1 MVSMKRKHHAGS
13 LSLSYAYH
21 AIDRARE
28 SQMPVYHHLPPTA
41 ALWDIH
47 PERGASRY
55 LVNSARGPVC
65 VVLSDW
71 PDCDGVVITTYDP
84 RRREHWNDWGR
95 VADLKRARVVCAH
108 RAAR

>member
-1 MVSMKRKHHAGS
+1 MVSMKRKHHADP
-13 LSLSYAYH
+13 LSLIYTYH

-28 SQMPVYHHLPPTA
+28 RRMPVYHHLPPTA

-47 PERGASRY
+47 PDRGASRY

-71 PDCDGVVITTYDP
+71 PEHEGVVITTYDP
-84 RRREHWNDWGR
+84 RRRDHWNDWGYAADHRHGR
-95 VADLKRARVVCAH
+95 VRYASG
-108 RAAR
+108 AAR